1 MEPVSET
8 TEAAASKLRNLL
20 APLEMKQFYP
30 LHPNV
35 PNKGCSL
42 DLLFSNLAVEEFE
55 VLDRLVHCDEHH
67 IPSVFT
73 LEAGVKDSINF
84 DRIVYNFKRANVQGI
99 VETLSMLLIGLNL

>member
-8 TEAAASKLRNLL
+8 TESAASKLRNLL

-30 LHPNV
+30 LHPN
-35 PNKGCSL
+35 KGYSL